1 MKMKVRGICSAFSIA
16 WGPAGGRGKTGKER
30 QFRNLLLLLSV
41 TSSSLE
47 AKSATARSLL
57 MHCQGGRNS
66 DLVFIASRHGNIQP
80 RVKGKKPVR

>member
-1 MKMKVRGICSAFSIA
+1 MGLKISQTDTTSI
-16 WGPAGGRGKTGKER
+16 
-30 QFRNLLLLLSV
+30 
-41 TSSSLE
+41 